1 MMNTQ
6 LLSKTL
12 CAALFAASMLFGSS
26 VFAQVKI
33 GTNPT
38 TIDPASNLEVEASTT
53 GRKVTIDKSTGKVM
67 IKDGT
72 EGNARVLT
80 SDANGVASWQS
91 GAAAGLSQLVFAGYS
106 AAEQSVPQDN
116 GLGVI
121 RLVSEY
127 DPSGAWNAAG
137 NEFTIAEAGYYSIS
151 FGGKSRHTV
160 DANDIS
166 GGFSLQL
173 YKTSTSDWE
182 TIVGY
187 RSESAPTY
195 FRSLGGTLTVKVS
208 AGDKIRVVSSTCLC
222 GGTQVWT
229 VKESTLAI
237 SRIR

>member
-1 MMNTQ
+1 MNTQ
-6 LLSKTL
+6 LLSKAL

-38 TIDPASNLEVEASTT
+38 TIDPANNLEVEASTA
-53 GRKVTIDKSTGKVM
+53 GRKVTIDKNTGKVM

-91 GAAAGLSQLVFAGYS
+91 SAVAGLSQLVFAGYR

-116 GLGVI
+116 VDAVI
-121 RLVSEY
+121 QITAEY
-127 DPSGAWNAAG
+127 DPNGAWNAAG

-151 FGGKSRHTV
+151 FGGKLRHTV
-160 DANDIS
+160 DANQIP
-166 GGFSLQL
+166 GGYSLMQ
-173 YKTSTSDWE
+173 YKTSSSAWDR
-182 TIVGY
+182 VVSY
-187 RSESAPTY
+187 NESGLPPY
-195 FRSLGGTLTVKVS
+195 FRTLGGTITVKAD
-208 AGDKIRVVSSTCLC
+208 AGDKIRVLSATCSC
-222 GGTQVWT
+222 PGTQVWT
-229 VKESTLAI
+229 SKETTLAI